1 MAEPHVDR
9 PDRRPS
15 APSPQRR
22 RAGRRLTDALA
33 TARRVLAFVDGID
46 PHVRL
51 VTIAQVAVMAAVS
64 RRTIWRDI
72 RAKKLVVCYGTPGR
86 PRVLV
91 DDARAYAGL
100 KHCAPSIVTSDAT
113 ARHTD

>member
-46 PHVRL
+46 PHVLL

-64 RRTIWRDI
+64 RRTIWRD
-72 RAKKLVVCYGTPGR
+72 RYVTKSLGS
-86 PRVLV
+86 
-91 DDARAYAGL
+91 
-100 KHCAPSIVTSDAT
+100 SINRSSSVYHRGGFCRGWIHSPCCV
-113 ARHTD
+113 RTDTTLR